1 MPTLSEVRAFISELP
16 DVVSVAALQ
25 EAATNRLIQLD
36 AAKRPVIT
44 PGRTAR
50 IGTTIT
56 PACLRLLTGT
66 VQQPNRTRSRFDFL
80 LDEASTERLRR
91 DPSNTRFRVAD
102 GEKRY
107 RLAKVPAACIE
118 LTDQP
123 GRLLRTPAPG
133 GSRLC
138 CPRGTAP
145 AGRRFEPGDAS
156 RRARPLPVSPGESRG
171 THGHLPRRRCSR
183 PNVRQRHERC
193 APARAV
199 TRRPGQRPAEA
210 CARSRVLPGD
220 G

>member
-1 MPTLSEVRAFISELP
+1 M
-16 DVVSVAALQ
+16 AALQ

-36 AAKRPVIT
+36 AAQRPVIM

-91 DPSNTRFRVAD
+91 DPSNTRFHV
-102 GEKRY
+102 EN
-107 RLAKVPAACIE
+107 
-118 LTDQP
+118 
-123 GRLLRTPAPG
+123 
-133 GSRLC
+133 
-138 CPRGTAP
+138 
-145 AGRRFEPGDAS
+145 
-156 RRARPLPVSPGESRG
+156 RG
-171 THGHLPRRRCSR
+171 THGHLLRRRCSR

-193 APARAV
+193 TPARAV
-199 TRRPGQRPAEA
+199 TRRPGQRPAGA
-210 CARSRVLPGD
+210 STRSGLLPGD